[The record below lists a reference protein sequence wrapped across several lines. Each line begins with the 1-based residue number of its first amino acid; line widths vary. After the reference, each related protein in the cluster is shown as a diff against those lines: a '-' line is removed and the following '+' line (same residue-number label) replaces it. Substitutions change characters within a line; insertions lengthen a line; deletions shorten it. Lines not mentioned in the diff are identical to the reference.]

1 MERNHPINQSM
12 NTYIEYLQCAKAIS
26 FVVAAGVGGCV
37 SFFYVPALIFSEF
50 QGRVGASSI
59 KASLKGPEE
68 HVEAGIGA
76 EKI

>member
-1 MERNHPINQSM
+1 MGLPEGF
-12 NTYIEYLQCAKAIS
+12 KAIY
-26 FVVAAGVGGCV
+26 FVVAAGVGGWV
-37 SFFYVPALIFSEF
+37 SFFSYVPALIFSEF
-50 QGRVGASSI
+50 QGQVGASSI